1 MDYLKGGNDSHLV
14 VGSEVVKM
22 ESGSNT
28 GLVALITQISKAL
41 HRRTSEELLGMR
53 LKQFLLLGYVR
64 DHGNGG
70 VSQQELESALL
81 IDANSVVLLL
91 NELEAAGLSV
101 RRRDPHDRRRHLVE
115 ITPAGRVAVERA
127 EKARESLEDAILTD
141 FTADERAALTKVL
154 RRLLDALSQAAP
166 EPAKL

>member
-1 MDYLKGGNDSHLV
+1 MDYLKSGNDSHLV

-70 VSQQELESALL
+70 FSPQESVNAPPV
-81 IDANSVVLLL
+81 IANS
-91 NELEAAGLSV
+91 AGLRLNQPPGGRASV
-101 RRRDPHDRRRHLVE
+101 KPRCRVEPPRDQVASP
-115 ITPAGRVAVERA
+115 PAGRRRA
-127 EKARESLEDAILTD
+127 RSGQEM
-141 FTADERAALTKVL
+141 
-154 RRLLDALSQAAP
+154 
-166 EPAKL
+166 

>member
-1 MDYLKGGNDSHLV
+1 MK
-14 VGSEVVKM
+14 
-22 ESGSNT
+22 ESGA
-28 GLVALITQISKAL
+28 GLVALVTQINKAL

-53 LKQFLLLGYVR
+53 LKQFMTLGYVR
-64 DHGNGG
+64 DRGS
-70 VSQQELESALL
+70 VSQQELETALL

-101 RRRDPHDRRRHLVE
+101 RRRDAHDRRRHLVE

-141 FTADERAALTKVL
+141 FTAEERAALTKVL